1 MITESFRNQEIRSFV
16 FKYKTKRWG
25 DIFLDVKLNV
35 HGVQS
40 GVPCYPG
47 RPGDESRD
55 ELSQPPAD
63 GSDESGL
70 PSNAEPG

>member
-1 MITESFRNQEIRSFV
+1 MRAFEIRKLDRSFLNIKLNAGAT
-16 FKYKTKRWG
+16 F
-25 DIFLDVKLNV
+25 FLDVKFNEN
-35 HGVQS
+35 GVQN